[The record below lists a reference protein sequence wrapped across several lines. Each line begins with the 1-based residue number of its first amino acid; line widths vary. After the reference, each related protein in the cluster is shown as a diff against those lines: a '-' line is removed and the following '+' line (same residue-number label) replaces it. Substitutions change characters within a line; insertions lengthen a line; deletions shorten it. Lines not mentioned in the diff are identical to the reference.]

1 MPLLTH
7 LILNEYTIEDSFLFT
22 EEPLNYGSNL
32 IMAIFNVELLFT
44 NIPLQESIDL
54 SVELWLD
61 DKLNIDGYTITDFH
75 KLLTVS
81 MFETLVLFDDE

>member
-1 MPLLTH
+1 MLA
-7 LILNEYTIEDSFLFT
+7 

-32 IMAIFNVELLFT
+32 IMASFNVELLLT

-54 SVELWLD
+54 SVELWFD

-75 KLLTVS
+75 KLITIS
-81 MFETLVLFDDE
+81 MSETLVFIR

>member
-1 MPLLTH
+1 M
-7 LILNEYTIEDSFLFT
+7 FT